1 MKTISS
7 SDNPL
12 IKTIRRMQ
20 NRPGRRHK
28 GRFCLEGVKLAAEA
42 LASGIEIEQA
52 VLSCPFAESEV
63 GRSLIGRLEA
73 EEVPLVA
80 VRERIFRR
88 TSGLDSP
95 EGVLLIARRTSLP
108 LASLAGDLAVVVI
121 GIQDPGN
128 LGAMARVAEA
138 TGVSALVICRGS
150 ANPFQPKSLRASMG
164 SLFRLPVLEG
174 GDAEATLTHLKEK
187 RFCLVACLPR
197 GGIDF
202 RVADLRRPL
211 ALVMG
216 NESSG
221 VPERLLN
228 LSERK
233 ISVPMKAGVE
243 SLNVAV
249 VAGLVLYEAAR
260 QRGSL

>member
-12 IKTIRRMQ
+12 VKTIRRMQ
-20 NRPGRRHK
+20 NRTGRRPR
-28 GRFCLEGVKLAAEA
+28 GSFLLEGVKLAVEA
-42 LASGIEIEQA
+42 LASGITIEQA
-52 VLSCPFAESEV
+52 VLSCPFAESEA
-63 GRSLIGRLEA
+63 GRSLIDLLEKND
-73 EEVPLVA
+73 VPLVTL
-80 VRERIFRR
+80 RDKIFRR
-88 TSGLDSP
+88 ASSLDSP
-95 EGVLLIARRTSLP
+95 EGVLLVARRASLP

-121 GIQDPGN
+121 GVKDPGN

-150 ANPFQPKSLRASMG
+150 ADPYQPKALRASMG

-174 GDAEATLTHLKEK
+174 GEAEAALTHLKGK
-187 RFCLVACLPR
+187 RFSLAACLPR

-202 RVADLRRPL
+202 RVADLRPPL

-228 LSERK
+228 LSECK
-233 ISVPMKAGVE
+233 ISVPMKASVE